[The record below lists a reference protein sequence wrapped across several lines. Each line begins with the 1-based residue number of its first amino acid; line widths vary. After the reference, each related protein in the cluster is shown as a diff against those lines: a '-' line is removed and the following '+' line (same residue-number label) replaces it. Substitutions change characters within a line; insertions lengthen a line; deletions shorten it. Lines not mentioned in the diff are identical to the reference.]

1 MKKNKLKI
9 GYMQDGW
16 IVTNKECVQPKD
28 CEWFWSTKQKKNQN
42 CLEEDFYI
50 GQGVTRTGN
59 FYGATPYTV
68 IDIKGKVG
76 SRIIKIANCTINEDK
91 TGFDLGSE
99 TLFIKEKQLEQK
111 LNKGNCYGVP
121 YKINKKTNRLNKY
134 YGHIWVGFRED
145 SFPLE
150 I

>member
-1 MKKNKLKI
+1 MEKNKLNI

-16 IVTNKECVQPKD
+16 IVYNKECQQPSD
-28 CEWFWSTKQKKNQN
+28 CEWFWLSQKKENQN

-50 GQGVTRTGN
+50 GQGVTRTGS

-68 IDIKGKVG
+68 IDIKGEVG
-76 SRIIKIANCTINEDK
+76 NRIIKIANCKINKDK
-91 TGFDLGSE
+91 TDFDLCSE
-99 TLFIKEKQLEQK
+99 TMFIKEKQLEQK

-121 YKINKKTNRLNKY
+121 HKINKKTNRLNKY
-134 YGHIWVGFRED
+134 HGFIWVGFRED

-150 I
+150 V

>member
-1 MKKNKLKI
+1 MVKNKLNI
-9 GYMQDGW
+9 SDIQGGW
-16 IVTNKECVQPKD
+16 LVRNKECERPED
-28 CEWFWSTKQKKNQN
+28 CDWFWGTQKKQSQN

-76 SRIIKIANCTINEDK
+76 SRIIKIANCRINKDK
-91 TGFDLGSE
+91 TDFDLGSE
-99 TLFIKEKQLEQK
+99 ILFIKEKQLRLK
-111 LNKGNCYGVP
+111 LNKGNSYDEP
-121 YKINKKTNRLNKY
+121 YIINKKTNRLNKY
-134 YGHIWVGFRED
+134 HGFIWVGFRED

-150 I
+150 V